1 MSELQ
6 LLLISLLP
14 SLGTLIGIAFL
25 TLKIV
30 FKFGDLRKEVRDD
43 NAVKALKPE
52 NKALQAMVRA
62 TQEQLAEAT
71 VQLQKVVKIIVD
83 NGYKQD
89 LIIMRLNEVVNG
101 DDRTDE

>member
-14 SLGTLIGIAFL
+14 SLGTLLGVVLL

-43 NAVKALKPE
+43 SAVKALKTE

-71 VQLQKVVKIIVD
+71 AQLQKVVKIIVD
-83 NGYKQD
+83 NGYKED